1 MKLVTGLTMHIV
13 WRNPA
18 TLSATKP
25 QIEQLVADDYG
36 AIYGVRID
44 GETKAFELI
53 LRRRTEEAADFR
65 LRICCCES

>member
-44 GETKAFELI
+44 GEIKAFELI
-53 LRRRTEEAADFR
+53 LRRRTEEVADFG

>member
-1 MKLVTGLTMHIV
+1 MHIV

-25 QIEQLVADDYG
+25 QLEQLVADDYG
-36 AIYGVRID
+36 AIYSVQIVGD
-44 GETKAFELI
+44 TKAFELI
-53 LRRRTEEAADFR
+53 LRRRTEEVADLG

>member
-1 MKLVTGLTMHIV
+1 MKLVTGFSMHIV

-36 AIYGVRID
+36 AIYAVRIG
-44 GETKAFELI
+44 GETKSFDLI
-53 LRRRTEEAADFR
+53 LHRRTEEATDFK

>member
-1 MKLVTGLTMHIV
+1 MKVVIGVAMRIV

-18 TLSATKP
+18 ALSATKP
-25 QIEQLVADDYG
+25 QIDQLDADDYG
-36 AIYGVRID
+36 AIYAVQID

-53 LRRRTEEAADFR
+53 RRRPTEEAADFR

>member
-18 TLSATKP
+18 ALLPTKP

-36 AIYGVRID
+36 AIYGVGID

-53 LRRRTEEAADFR
+53 LRRRTEEVADFG